1 MPAALKIAENLRRF
15 PTIYNPI
22 AKGEEGYLEQ
32 RMAFY
37 DHIKDRLGL
46 KFSIWSIFDVTDF
59 NKVPFPDVKWL
70 RYKFNSGF
78 HVADRPINGWATWGD
93 LWWLADEMMRASE
106 DGHHIFIECFERDP
120 TDPSVLTFYC
130 GS

>member
-1 MPAALKIAENLRRF
+1 MPIALKGAVANRRF

-22 AKGEEGYLEQ
+22 PFKEEGSLDQ

-37 DHIKDRLGL
+37 DHIASQLGL
-46 KFSIWSIFDVTDF
+46 KRSIWSIFEVVDF

-70 RYKFNSGF
+70 RYKFNSGL

-93 LWWLADEMMRASE
+93 LWWLADEMIRASE
-106 DGHHIFIECFERDP
+106 DCHHIYIECFERDP
-120 TDPSVLTFYC
+120 SDPSVLTFYC